1 MPHPLARVT
10 AVLSCLALTLAAV
23 PAYAHEERPAQFP
36 AGTGSVPALRAGYA
50 EALRGRY
57 RWHEFGD
64 VHLLL
69 PGRRP
74 GEGVE
79 VTPLDG

>member
-1 MPHPLARVT
+1 MLT
-10 AVLSCLALTLAAV
+10 AV
-23 PAYAHEERPAQFP
+23 
-36 AGTGSVPALRAGYA
+36 AGEPVLRASYA

-69 PGRRP
+69 PG
-74 GEGVE
+74 GL
-79 VTPLDG
+79 T